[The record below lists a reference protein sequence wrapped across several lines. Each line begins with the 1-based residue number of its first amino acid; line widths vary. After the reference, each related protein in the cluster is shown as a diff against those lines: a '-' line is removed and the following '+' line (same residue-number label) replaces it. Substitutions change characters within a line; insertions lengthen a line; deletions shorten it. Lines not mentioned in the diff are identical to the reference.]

1 MDGAFETLLED
12 TTMTTLRPLLGIGI
26 ILAAW
31 AVGHA
36 QGQGKQP
43 DDLFLIRIDAP
54 SGETRITCEKGCA
67 EKIQA
72 FSCNAA
78 RCAYRFNQNGYV
90 ER

>member
-1 MDGAFETLLED
+1 VSPGAAPSAS
-12 TTMTTLRPLLGIGI
+12 RV
-26 ILAAW
+26 AA
-31 AVGHA
+31 
-36 QGQGKQP
+36 
-43 DDLFLIRIDAP
+43 LIRIDAP

-67 EKIQA
+67 EKVQA

>member
-1 MDGAFETLLED
+1 MRTLV
-12 TTMTTLRPLLGIGI
+12 GIVI
-26 ILAAW
+26 VLTAW

-36 QGQGKQP
+36 QGQGKP
-43 DDLFLIRIDAP
+43 APDLFLIRIDAP
-54 SGETRITCEKGCA
+54 SGETRIVCEKGCA
-67 EKIQA
+67 ERIQA

>member
-1 MDGAFETLLED
+1 
-12 TTMTTLRPLLGIGI
+12 MTGRTLRTLIAIVVVLS
-26 ILAAW
+26 AW
-31 AVGHA
+31 AVGHL
-36 QGQGKQP
+36 QGQAKRAE
-43 DDLFLIRIDAP
+43 DLFLIRIDAP

-67 EKIQA
+67 ERVQA